1 MKEVAFIYSH
11 DGDDH
16 GIRFGVEICTP
27 GTLRETV
34 KKHLHP
40 EGIQDDEAEM
50 FAGVMEELDEK
61 GAVDFEDGWI
71 VAKHGAAAI
80 VDFMLEQLRET
91 KAEERYEGERGGE
104 ERLKR
109 EAAEMKYKTLQSA
122 LITALGTN
130 GPAIAAQAAA

>member
-11 DGDDH
+11 DGDEH
-16 GIRFGVEICTP
+16 GLRFGVEICTP

-40 EGIQDDEAEM
+40 EGIQDDEAES

-80 VDFMLEQLRET
+80 VEFMLEQVWEA

-109 EAAEMKYKTLQSA
+109 EAAEQKYKTLQSA
-122 LITALGTN
+122 LIAALGDKA
-130 GPAIAAQAAA
+130 PDLARAAA